1 MNTRWI
7 TFQHVFDGERIH
19 DDASV
24 RIEDGHIAE
33 LDFDGRSGLS
43 HPGYLVPGYL
53 DLQVNGGGG
62 VQLNATPTSHAM
74 TQIAQAHRGFGT
86 VGILPT
92 VITDAPEVL
101 EKAARAALSAK
112 GMTGILG
119 LHIEGPHLSKSRR
132 GTHKGDFIRRF
143 SPRTLEIVEKLR
155 DAGITVMITVAP
167 EEMDLADI
175 AKLSAIGAIVS
186 VGHTDASADQ
196 IEAAVVAGACC
207 GTHLFNAMSPMTTR
221 EPGAVGAV
229 LHSGIHFGII
239 CDGFHVDDRMISLAL
254 RAGSNP
260 DAAFL
265 VSDSMAT
272 VGGPDSFELYG
283 QPVHLENGRLI
294 NREGNLAGAHIT
306 QAQGVKRLVQEIG
319 VSHERA
325 FKMATTIPAKVI
337 GRPDLA
343 TLVGRPICDVLVLNG
358 KLDVTDNAVLAPQF
372 DAAE

>member
-7 TFQHVFDGERIH
+7 TFQHVFDGERVH
-19 DDASV
+19 DSASV

-33 LDFDGRSGLS
+33 LDFGVRTDLS
-43 HPGYLVPGYL
+43 YSGYLVPGYL

-62 VQLNATPTSHAM
+62 VQLNATPTVDAM
-74 TQIAQAHRGFGT
+74 AQIAEAHRGFGT

-101 EKAARAALSAK
+101 EKAATAALSAK
-112 GMTGILG
+112 GRTGIFG
-119 LHIEGPHLSKSRR
+119 IHIEGPHLSRNRR
-132 GTHKGDFIRRF
+132 GTHKSDFIRRF
-143 SPRTLEIVEKLR
+143 APRTLEIVENLR
-155 DAGITVMITVAP
+155 AAGVTVMITVAP
-167 EEMDLADI
+167 EEMNFADI
-175 AKLSAIGAIVS
+175 AKLSAMGAIVS

-196 IEAAVVAGACC
+196 IETAVAAGACC
-207 GTHLFNAMSPMTTR
+207 ATHLFNAMSPMTSR

-272 VGGPDSFELYG
+272 VGGPDCFELYG
-283 QPVHLENGRLI
+283 QAVRLENGRLI
-294 NREGNLAGAHIT
+294 NGEGNLAGAHIT

-319 VSHERA
+319 VPHERA
-325 FKMATTIPAKVI
+325 FKMATTVPATVI

-343 TLVGRPICDVLVLNG
+343 TLVGRPICDVLVLDE
-358 KLDVTDNAVLAPQF
+358 KLDVADNAVLAPQF